1 MHLPV
6 SGAQTII
13 SRHLIP
19 LAERPPECKTFLVV
33 KMDGQKIS
41 GLKIADSDQFSATRR
56 RPGFLW
62 LIILAV
68 ASAAIVLYLLQ
79 AGFLT
84 SATNVRTAGAD
95 WVYPSQAITEFNAS
109 GYVVAQRKASV
120 ASKGTGRIVYLGV
133 QEGSRLKEGDVIA
146 RLDSDDLKAEK
157 AQLEAQLVVA
167 RFDLTRAETELAT
180 AEANFRRLKE
190 LWGKKAASQVDLE
203 NAQDRF
209 LKAKAAIDSAKANIK
224 AVQASIQRESVLIEY
239 TIIRAPF
246 DGVVLTKDA
255 DIGEV
260 VAPFGSATNAKA
272 AVVSMADL
280 SSLMVQ
286 ADVGESFLSKVQIDQ
301 PCEIQLDAIP
311 QARFAGRVHMIV
323 PTADRMRGTV
333 MVKVRFEE
341 LDLRILPEMSAKA
354 AFLSRTLGPGE
365 NKPVLGVH
373 RDALV
378 SKGGG
383 QGLFRVE
390 KGQAEWVPIKDPQFL
405 GDYLMIGPEFF
416 GDYPMLAPP
425 VKHGD
430 RIVIKPPA
438 RLKSGDRVEISE

>member
-1 MHLPV
+1 
-6 SGAQTII
+6 
-13 SRHLIP
+13 
-19 LAERPPECKTFLVV
+19 
-33 KMDGQKIS
+33 MDAQKIS
-41 GLKIADSDQFSATRR
+41 GLKIADSEQFSAARR
-56 RPGFLW
+56 RPWILW
-62 LIILAV
+62 IVIA
-68 ASAAIVLYLLQ
+68 AAAAAIVLYLFQ
-79 AGFLT
+79 AGLLT

-95 WVYPSQAITEFNAS
+95 WVYPSQVITQFNAS

-133 QEGSRLKEGDVIA
+133 QEGSRVKEGDVIA

-157 AQLEAQLVVA
+157 AQAEAQLVVA
-167 RFDLTRAETELAT
+167 KFDLTRAETELGT

-190 LWGKKAASQVDLE
+190 LWGKKAAAQVDLE

-209 LKAKAAIDSAKANIK
+209 LKAKAAIDSARANIK
-224 AVQASIQRESVLIEY
+224 ALEASVQRESVLIEY

-246 DGVVLTKDA
+246 DGVILTKDA
-255 DIGEV
+255 DVGEV

-286 ADVGESFLSKVQIDQ
+286 ADVGESFLSMVQSDQ

-333 MVKVRFEE
+333 MVKVRFDE
-341 LDLRILPEMSAKA
+341 LDPRILPEMSAKA
-354 AFLSRTLGPGE
+354 AFLSRSLGPDE

-373 RDALV
+373 RNALV
-378 SKGGG
+378 SQRGG

-390 KGQAEWVPIKDPQFL
+390 KGQAEWVPIKNPQFL

-416 GDYPMLAPP
+416 GDHLMQAPP
-425 VKHGD
+425 VKYGD

-438 RLKSGDRVEISE
+438 RLKPGDRVEISE

>member
-1 MHLPV
+1 MD
-6 SGAQTII
+6 ATKI
-13 SRHLIP
+13 SDLKISD
-19 LAERPPECKTFLVV
+19 AER
-33 KMDGQKIS
+33 
-41 GLKIADSDQFSATRR
+41 FSVSPR
-56 RPGFLW
+56 RPGILW
-62 LIILAV
+62 IVLITA
-68 ASAAIVLYLLQ
+68 AAAAIVLYLFK
-79 AGFLT
+79 AGLLT
-84 SATNVRTAGAD
+84 SAASVRTAAAD
-95 WVYPSQAITEFNAS
+95 WVYPSQVITQFNAS

-120 ASKGTGRIVYLGV
+120 ASKGTGRIVFLGV

-146 RLDSDDLKAEK
+146 RLDSDDLRAEK

-167 RFDLTRAETELAT
+167 RFDLERAETELVT
-180 AEANFRRLKE
+180 SEANFRRLKE
-190 LWGKKAASQVDLE
+190 LWGQKAASQVDLE
-203 NAQDRF
+203 NARDRF

-224 AVQASIQRESVLIEY
+224 AVEASIKRESVLIEY

-286 ADVGESFLSKVQIDQ
+286 ADVGEAFLSKVQIDQ
-301 PCEIQLDAIP
+301 PCEIQLDAVP
-311 QARFAGRVHMIV
+311 NTRFAGRVHMIV

-341 LDLRILPEMSAKA
+341 LDPRVLPEMSAKA
-354 AFLSRTLGPGE
+354 AFLSRSLGPDE

-378 SKGGG
+378 SRNAGL
-383 QGLFRVE
+383 GLFRVD
-390 KGQAEWVPIKDPQFL
+390 KGQAEWVPVENPQFL
-405 GDYLMIGPEFF
+405 GDYLM
-416 GDYPMLAPP
+416 LAQG
-425 VKHGD
+425 VNAGE
-430 RIVIKPPA
+430 RVVIKPPN
-438 RLKSGDRVEISE
+438 RLKSGDRVEITQ

>member
-1 MHLPV
+1 
-6 SGAQTII
+6 
-13 SRHLIP
+13 
-19 LAERPPECKTFLVV
+19 LAEWPLEWKTFLVV
-33 KMDGQKIS
+33 KMDAQKIS
-41 GLKIADSDQFSATRR
+41 GLKIADSEQFSAARR
-56 RPGFLW
+56 RPWTLW
-62 LIILAV
+62 IVIA
-68 ASAAIVLYLLQ
+68 AAAAAIVLYLFK
-79 AGFLT
+79 AGLLT

-95 WVYPSQAITEFNAS
+95 WVYPSQVITQFNAS

-133 QEGSRLKEGDVIA
+133 QEGSRVKEGDVIA
-146 RLDSDDLKAEK
+146 RLDSDDLRAEK
-157 AQLEAQLVVA
+157 AQAEAQLVVA
-167 RFDLTRAETELAT
+167 KFDLTRAETELGT

-190 LWGKKAASQVDLE
+190 LWGKKAAAQVDLE

-224 AVQASIQRESVLIEY
+224 ALQASVQRESVLIEY

-246 DGVVLTKDA
+246 DGVILTKDA
-255 DIGEV
+255 DVGEV

-286 ADVGESFLSKVQIDQ
+286 ADVGESFLSMVKSDQ

-341 LDLRILPEMSAKA
+341 LDPRILPEMSAKA
-354 AFLSRTLGPGE
+354 AFLSRALGPDE

-378 SKGGG
+378 SQRGG

-390 KGQAEWVPIKDPQFL
+390 KGQAEWVPIKDPHFL

-416 GDYPMLAPP
+416 GDHLMPAPP

-438 RLKSGDRVEISE
+438 RLKPGDRVEISE

>member
-1 MHLPV
+1 
-6 SGAQTII
+6 
-13 SRHLIP
+13 
-19 LAERPPECKTFLVV
+19 
-33 KMDGQKIS
+33 MDVQKIS
-41 GLKIADSDQFSATRR
+41 GLKIADSEQFSVARR
-56 RPGFLW
+56 KLGTLW
-62 LIILAV
+62 IIIA
-68 ASAAIVLYLLQ
+68 ASAAGVVLYLFQ
-79 AGFLT
+79 AGLLT

-95 WVYPSQAITEFNAS
+95 WVYPSQVITQFNAS

-133 QEGSRLKEGDVIA
+133 QEGSVVKEGDVIA
-146 RLDSDDLKAEK
+146 RLDSDDIKAEK
-157 AQLEAQLVVA
+157 AQAEAQLVVA
-167 RFDLTRAETELAT
+167 KFDLTRAETELWT

-190 LWGKKAASQVDLE
+190 LLGKKAAAQVDLE

-209 LKAKAAIDSAKANIK
+209 LKAKTAIDSAKANIK
-224 AVQASIQRESVLIEY
+224 ALQASVQRESVLIEY

-255 DIGEV
+255 DVGEV

-286 ADVGESFLSKVQIDQ
+286 ADVGESFLSMVQTGQ

-323 PTADRMRGTV
+323 PTADRARGTV

-341 LDLRILPEMSAKA
+341 LDPRILPEMSAKT
-354 AFLSRTLGPGE
+354 AFLSRTLGPDE

-378 SKGGG
+378 SQRGG

-390 KGQAEWVPIKDPQFL
+390 KGQAQWVPIKDPQFL

-416 GDYPMLAPP
+416 ADNLTPGPP

-430 RIVIKPPA
+430 RIVIKPPT
-438 RLKSGDRVEISE
+438 RLKPGDRVEISE

>member
-1 MHLPV
+1 MWIV
-6 SGAQTII
+6 
-13 SRHLIP
+13 LIT
-19 LAERPPECKTFLVV
+19 A
-33 KMDGQKIS
+33 
-41 GLKIADSDQFSATRR
+41 AA
-56 RPGFLW
+56 
-62 LIILAV
+62 
-68 ASAAIVLYLLQ
+68 AAIVLYLFK
-79 AGFLT
+79 AGLLT
-84 SATNVRTAGAD
+84 SAASVRTAAAD
-95 WVYPSQAITEFNAS
+95 WVYPSQVITQFNAS

-120 ASKGTGRIVYLGV
+120 ASKGTGRIVFLGV

-146 RLDSDDLKAEK
+146 RLDSDDLRAEK

-167 RFDLTRAETELAT
+167 RFDLERAETELVT
-180 AEANFRRLKE
+180 SEANFRRLKE
-190 LWGKKAASQVDLE
+190 LWGQKAASQVDLE
-203 NAQDRF
+203 NARDRF

-224 AVQASIQRESVLIEY
+224 AVEASIKRESVLIEY

-286 ADVGESFLSKVQIDQ
+286 ADVGEAFLSKVQIDQ
-301 PCEIQLDAIP
+301 PCEIQLDAVP
-311 QARFAGRVHMIV
+311 NTRFAGRVHMIV

-341 LDLRILPEMSAKA
+341 LDPRILPEMSAKA
-354 AFLSRTLGPGE
+354 AFLSRSLGPDE

-378 SKGGG
+378 SRNGGL
-383 QGLFRVE
+383 GLFRVD
-390 KGQAEWVPIKDPQFL
+390 KGQAEWVPVENPQFF
-405 GDYLMIGPEFF
+405 GDYLM
-416 GDYPMLAPP
+416 LAQG
-425 VKHGD
+425 VNAGE
-430 RIVIKPPA
+430 RVVIKPPN
-438 RLKSGDRVEISE
+438 RLKSGDRVEITQ

>member
-1 MHLPV
+1 
-6 SGAQTII
+6 
-13 SRHLIP
+13 
-19 LAERPPECKTFLVV
+19 
-33 KMDGQKIS
+33 MDAQKIS
-41 GLKIADSDQFSATRR
+41 SLKIADSEKFSVARR
-56 RPGFLW
+56 KPRLVW
-62 LIILAV
+62 IIVIAAAAV
-68 ASAAIVLYLLQ
+68 AILLYLFR
-79 AGFLT
+79 AGLLT
-84 SATNVRTAGAD
+84 SAMSVRTAAAD
-95 WVYPSQAITEFNAS
+95 WVYPSQVITQFNAS

-133 QEGSRLKEGDVIA
+133 QEGSRVKEGDVLA

-167 RFDLTRAETELAT
+167 RFDLTRAETELVT
-180 AEANFRRLKE
+180 AEANFKRLQG
-190 LWGKKAASQVDLE
+190 LWGKKAAAQVDLE
-203 NAQDRF
+203 NAQDRY
-209 LKAKAAIDSAKANIK
+209 LKAKTAIDSAKASIM
-224 AVQASIQRESVLIEY
+224 AVQASIQRQSVLIEY
-239 TIIRAPF
+239 AIIRAPF

-272 AVVSMADL
+272 AVVTMADL

-286 ADVGESFLSKVQIDQ
+286 ADVSESFLSKVRVNQ

-311 QARFAGRVHMIV
+311 NTRFPGRVHMIV

-333 MVKVRFEE
+333 MVKVRFDE
-341 LDLRILPEMSAKA
+341 LDPRILPEMSAKA
-354 AFLSRTLGPGE
+354 AFLSRLLGESE

-390 KGQAEWVPIKDPQFL
+390 KGQAEWVPVSDPKFL
-405 GDYLMIGPEFF
+405 GDYLMVESPINN
-416 GDYPMLAPP
+416 
-425 VKHGD
+425 GD
-430 RIVIKPPA
+430 RIVIKPPSG
-438 RLKSGDRVEISE
+438 LKSGDRVEISE

>member
-1 MHLPV
+1 MPRKFPASKL
-6 SGAQTII
+6 
-13 SRHLIP
+13 L
-19 LAERPPECKTFLVV
+19 
-33 KMDGQKIS
+33 
-41 GLKIADSDQFSATRR
+41 DSEQFSATRR
-56 RPGFLW
+56 RLGTLW
-62 LIILAV
+62 IIIA
-68 ASAAIVLYLLQ
+68 AAAAAIVLYLFQ
-79 AGFLT
+79 AGLLT

-95 WVYPSQAITEFNAS
+95 WVYPSQVITQFNAS

-133 QEGSRLKEGDVIA
+133 QEGSRVKEGDVIA

-157 AQLEAQLVVA
+157 AQAEAQLVVA
-167 RFDLTRAETELAT
+167 KFDLTRAETELVT

-190 LWGKKAASQVDLE
+190 LLVKKAAAQVDLE

-209 LKAKAAIDSAKANIK
+209 LKAKAAIDSAKANIR
-224 AVQASIQRESVLIEY
+224 ALEASVQRESVLIEY

-246 DGVVLTKDA
+246 DGVILTKDA
-255 DIGEV
+255 DVGEV

-286 ADVGESFLSKVQIDQ
+286 ADVGESFLSMVQSDQ

-311 QARFAGRVHMIV
+311 QCRFAGRVHMIV

-341 LDLRILPEMSAKA
+341 LDPRILPEMSAKA
-354 AFLSRTLGPGE
+354 AFLSRALGPDE

-378 SKGGG
+378 TKGGG

-390 KGQAEWVPIKDPQFL
+390 KGQAEWVPIKNPQFL
-405 GDYLMIGPEFF
+405 GDYLMIGPELF
-416 GDYPMLAPP
+416 GDYPMPGPP

-430 RIVIKPPA
+430 RIVIKPPT

>member
-1 MHLPV
+1 V
-6 SGAQTII
+6 NSEEF
-13 SRHLIP
+13 S
-19 LAERPPECKTFLVV
+19 PPFCSLLTSFLVV
-33 KMDGQKIS
+33 KMDAQKIS
-41 GLKIADSDQFSATRR
+41 GLKIAGSEQFSVTRR
-56 RPGFLW
+56 RPRTLW
-62 LIILAV
+62 IIIIA
-68 ASAAIVLYLLQ
+68 AAAAAIVLYLFQ
-79 AGFLT
+79 AGLLT
-84 SATNVRTAGAD
+84 SAANVRTAGAD
-95 WVYPSQAITEFNAS
+95 WVYPSQVITQFNAS
-109 GYVVAQRKASV
+109 GYVVAERKASV

-133 QEGSRLKEGDVIA
+133 QEGSRVKEGDVLA

-167 RFDLTRAETELAT
+167 KFDLTRAETELAT

-224 AVQASIQRESVLIEY
+224 AVQASVQRESVLIEY

-255 DIGEV
+255 DVGEV

-286 ADVGESFLSKVQIDQ
+286 ADVGESFLSKVQMDQ

-311 QARFAGRVHMIV
+311 NTRFSGRVHMIV

-341 LDLRILPEMSAKA
+341 LDPRILPEMSAKA
-354 AFLSRTLGPGE
+354 AFLSRALGPDE

-378 SKGGG
+378 SQRSG

-390 KGQAEWVPIKDPQFL
+390 KGRAEWVSIKDPRFL

-416 GDYPMLAPP
+416 GDDPVLAPP
-425 VKHGD
+425 VKQGD
-430 RIVIKPPA
+430 RIVIKPPT

>member
-1 MHLPV
+1 
-6 SGAQTII
+6 
-13 SRHLIP
+13 
-19 LAERPPECKTFLVV
+19 
-33 KMDGQKIS
+33 MDAQKIS
-41 GLKIADSDQFSATRR
+41 SLKITDSEQFSATRR
-56 RPGFLW
+56 SPWALW
-62 LIILAV
+62 IILIA
-68 ASAAIVLYLLQ
+68 AAAAAIVLYLFQ
-79 AGFLT
+79 AGLLS
-84 SATNVRTAGAD
+84 SAINVRTAGAD
-95 WVYPSQAITEFNAS
+95 WVYPSQVITEFNAS

-133 QEGSRLKEGDVIA
+133 QEGNRLKEGDVIA

-167 RFDLTRAETELAT
+167 RFELTRAETELAT
-180 AEANFRRLKE
+180 AQANFRRLKE
-190 LWGKKAASQVDLE
+190 LWGKKAASKVDLE

-209 LKAKAAIDSAKANIK
+209 LKAKTAIDSAKANIM

-255 DIGEV
+255 DVGEV

-286 ADVGESFLSKVQIDQ
+286 ADVGESFLSRVQIDQ

-311 QARFAGRVHMIV
+311 LSRFAGRVHMIV

-333 MVKVRFEE
+333 MVKVGFEQ
-341 LDLRILPEMSAKA
+341 LDPRILPEMSAKA
-354 AFLSRTLGPGE
+354 AFLSRTLGPDE

-405 GDYLMIGPEFF
+405 GDYLMP
-416 GDYPMLAPP
+416 AAP
-425 VKHGD
+425 VKQGD
-430 RIVIKPPA
+430 RIVIKPPT
-438 RLKSGDRVEISE
+438 RLESGDRVEISE

>member
-6 SGAQTII
+6 SGAQTIMLGY
-13 SRHLIP
+13 LIP
-19 LAERPPECKTFLVV
+19 LAEWPPECKTFLVV
-33 KMDGQKIS
+33 KMDAQKIS
-41 GLKIADSDQFSATRR
+41 GLKIADSEQFSATRR
-56 RPGFLW
+56 RPGILW
-62 LIILAV
+62 IIIIAV
-68 ASAAIVLYLLQ
+68 AAAAIVLYLFQ

-84 SATNVRTAGAD
+84 SAANVRTAGAD
-95 WVYPSQAITEFNAS
+95 WVYPSQVITQFNAS

-255 DIGEV
+255 DVGEV

-311 QARFAGRVHMIV
+311 QSRFAGRVHMIV

-416 GDYPMLAPP
+416 GDYLMDAPP

-430 RIVIKPPA
+430 RIVIKPPT

>member
-1 MHLPV
+1 LWIV
-6 SGAQTII
+6 
-13 SRHLIP
+13 
-19 LAERPPECKTFLVV
+19 
-33 KMDGQKIS
+33 
-41 GLKIADSDQFSATRR
+41 IAA
-56 RPGFLW
+56 
-62 LIILAV
+62 A
-68 ASAAIVLYLLQ
+68 AAAIVLYLFQ
-79 AGFLT
+79 AGLLT

-95 WVYPSQAITEFNAS
+95 WVYPSQVITQFNAS

-133 QEGSRLKEGDVIA
+133 QEGSRVKEGEVIA

-157 AQLEAQLVVA
+157 AQAEAQLVVA
-167 RFDLTRAETELAT
+167 KFDLTRAETELGT
-180 AEANFRRLKE
+180 AEANFKRLKE
-190 LWGKKAASQVDLE
+190 LWGKKAAAQVDLE

-209 LKAKAAIDSAKANIK
+209 FKAKTAIDSAKANIN
-224 AVQASIQRESVLIEY
+224 ALQASVQRESVLIEY

-246 DGVVLTKDA
+246 DGVILTKDA
-255 DIGEV
+255 DVGEV

-286 ADVGESFLSKVQIDQ
+286 ADVGESFLSMVQSGQ

-311 QARFAGRVHMIV
+311 QSRFAGRVHMIV

-333 MVKVRFEE
+333 MVKVRFDE
-341 LDLRILPEMSAKA
+341 LDPRVLPEMSAKA
-354 AFLSRTLGPGE
+354 AFLSRTLGPDE

-378 SKGGG
+378 SQRGG

-416 GDYPMLAPP
+416 GDHLMPAPP

-438 RLKSGDRVEISE
+438 RLKPGDRVEISE

>member
-1 MHLPV
+1 
-6 SGAQTII
+6 
-13 SRHLIP
+13 
-19 LAERPPECKTFLVV
+19 
-33 KMDGQKIS
+33 MDAQKIS
-41 GLKIADSDQFSATRR
+41 GLKIADSEQFSATRR
-56 RPGFLW
+56 RHGTLW
-62 LIILAV
+62 IVIA
-68 ASAAIVLYLLQ
+68 AAAAAIVLYLFQ
-79 AGFLT
+79 AGLLT

-95 WVYPSQAITEFNAS
+95 WVYPSQVITQFNAS

-133 QEGSRLKEGDVIA
+133 QEGSRVKEGEVIA

-157 AQLEAQLVVA
+157 AQAEAQLVVA
-167 RFDLTRAETELAT
+167 KFDLTRAETELGT
-180 AEANFRRLKE
+180 AEANFKRLKE
-190 LWGKKAASQVDLE
+190 LWGKKAAAQVDLE

-209 LKAKAAIDSAKANIK
+209 FKAKTAIDSAKANIN
-224 AVQASIQRESVLIEY
+224 ALQASVQRESVLIEY

-246 DGVVLTKDA
+246 DGVILTKDA
-255 DIGEV
+255 DVGEV

-286 ADVGESFLSKVQIDQ
+286 ADVGESFLSMVQSGQ

-311 QARFAGRVHMIV
+311 QSRFAGRVHMIV

-333 MVKVRFEE
+333 MVKVRFDE
-341 LDLRILPEMSAKA
+341 LDPRVLPEMSAKA

-416 GDYPMLAPP
+416 GDHLMPAPP

-430 RIVIKPPA
+430 RIVIKPPT